1 MISVIMSEYG
11 TKAEYLR
18 ASIESIL
25 NQTFTDFEFII
36 VDDCGKNNVALLA
49 KKYSDD
55 RIRVIKNDEN
65 RGLVYSL
72 NEAVRYAKGEYLVR
86 MDTDDIAHPQRLEK
100 LYTFITKH
108 PEYAV
113 VGSRVVEFSES
124 GDTGILC
131 QAGEKTPQTLVKG
144 DSLVHP
150 SVIMRKNVVEDV
162 GGYPDFRRAEDF
174 ALWAELL
181 LVGYRLYVLDDVLLH
196 YRVNRDDFKKR
207 KLRYRA
213 GELKA
218 KLYYYP
224 KLKAQPRDY
233 FYILK
238 SVIAGILPVWLV
250 RKYRNQYRFGTHDNN
265 LQHTQ
270 ERHMTIKKKV
280 YTLTCTWAASY
291 GAVLQAYALAKKINI
306 LGWQA
311 EIINYQPEYYNKTLV
326 KKILAPLYAAKRF
339 LLERLYL
346 DFLHDSG
353 MLTKKAYRN
362 FDDLNNAS
370 LPAETFVV
378 GSDQVWNCTKY
389 YNGKDDAMFL
399 DFAKPDQKRIAYA
412 ASLAMPEVPS
422 EQVDRYKR
430 LLSKFDT
437 ISVREKTGESALST
451 IGISDVKTVIDPVYL
466 VSAGEWSGL
475 AEKSEKKFD
484 DTQYLLVV
492 CLENRD
498 EVYEYARK
506 KANAL
511 GVKLYSLQSG
521 IKGWKK
527 HPLVDKNFWNV
538 SVYDY
543 LNIVKSSKA
552 VVTDSFHAMS
562 FSLIFNNDV
571 DIIPRDDKGNS
582 RMIDLLG
589 DLGIAD
595 RVTTSEKLIVNEIDF
610 TLVNKAITKKT
621 NDAVHFLQDSVGD
634 GRREVGIRRS

>member
-1 MISVIMSEYG
+1 MKYQSK
-11 TKAEYLR
+11 TLP
-18 ASIESIL
+18 
-25 NQTFTDFEFII
+25 D
-36 VDDCGKNNVALLA
+36 GKD
-49 KKYSDD
+49 KP
-55 RIRVIKNDEN
+55 I
-65 RGLVYSL
+65 
-72 NEAVRYAKGEYLVR
+72 
-86 MDTDDIAHPQRLEK
+86 
-100 LYTFITKH
+100 
-108 PEYAV
+108 
-113 VGSRVVEFSES
+113 
-124 GDTGILC
+124 
-131 QAGEKTPQTLVKG
+131 
-144 DSLVHP
+144 
-150 SVIMRKNVVEDV
+150 
-162 GGYPDFRRAEDF
+162 
-174 ALWAELL
+174 
-181 LVGYRLYVLDDVLLH
+181 
-196 YRVNRDDFKKR
+196 
-207 KLRYRA
+207 
-213 GELKA
+213 
-218 KLYYYP
+218 
-224 KLKAQPRDY
+224 
-233 FYILK
+233 
-238 SVIAGILPVWLV
+238 
-250 RKYRNQYRFGTHDNN
+250 
-265 LQHTQ
+265 
-270 ERHMTIKKKV
+270 V

-291 GAVLQAYALAKKINI
+291 GAVLQAYALASKINSM
-306 LGWQA
+306 GVKSK
-311 EIINYQPEYYNKTLV
+311 IINYQPNYFGIGTRKRF
-326 KKILAPLYAAKRF
+326 LAPLYELKRC
-339 LLERLYL
+339 LLDSFYL
-346 DFLHDSG
+346 DFLRESGLLTHDV
-353 MLTKKAYRN
+353 YRN
-362 FDDLNNAS
+362 SADVANARLGAS
-370 LPAETFVV
+370 AYIV

-399 DFAKPDQKRIAYA
+399 DFAKPGQKRIAYA
-412 ASLAMPEVPS
+412 ASLAMPEVPN
-422 EQVDRYKR
+422 EQIDRYKR

-582 RMIDLLG
+582 RMIDLLR
-589 DLGIAD
+589 DLGIAN

-610 TLVNKAITKKT
+610 ALVNKAITKKT